1 MRRLRQRDL
10 EASRSYLREL
20 YAQRDLEDFKRHV
33 LATIGSVVPS
43 ESVIYVDPSVSVAVD
58 DQGGELTPGSRNR
71 HSPP

>member
-20 YAQRDLEDFKRHV
+20 YAQRDLEGFKRHV

-43 ESVIYVDPSVSVAVD
+43 VSVAVD
-58 DQGGELTPGSRNR
+58 DQGGGADAWESEPAFSFLT
-71 HSPP
+71 SPR